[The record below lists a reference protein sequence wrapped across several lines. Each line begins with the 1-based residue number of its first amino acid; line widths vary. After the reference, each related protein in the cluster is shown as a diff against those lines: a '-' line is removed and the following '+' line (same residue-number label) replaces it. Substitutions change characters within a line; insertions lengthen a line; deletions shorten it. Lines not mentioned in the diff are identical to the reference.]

1 MSFQIRRGLLD
12 PFTRSRLHATPKSKL
27 LLFPLMLSR
36 LLSLLPCPPGLPL
49 PVRRRG
55 EGVWRTLSAG
65 LSETWLSPVDVGC
78 HPQVTE
84 PGALP
89 IRMLSPGAGRSS
101 HASRPASPLP
111 GARRP
116 LQLLGDHGAGWPHR
130 PGTRAPR
137 VPRCPRGLT
146 APAAKGAAEPAGER
160 GAESGGAGRL
170 GRPGERRSPVL
181 TREHG
186 AHNCLRRRAGSR
198 LPAPLPPGDEK
209 RATPP
214 SQSRFRTGG
223 FRNAALWEMARP
235 RGAFPTPRLRACADC
250 PSRLRVIDCGV
261 V

>member
-1 MSFQIRRGLLD
+1 MSFQIRWGLLD

-27 LLFPLMLSR
+27 LLSSLMLSR

-49 PVRRRG
+49 PVRRRC

-65 LSETWLSPVDVGC
+65 LSETWLSPLDVGC

-89 IRMLSPGAGRSS
+89 IRMLSPGAGLNS

-137 VPRCPRGLT
+137 VPRRPRGLT
-146 APAAKGAAEPAGER
+146 APAANGAAEPAGER
-160 GAESGGAGRL
+160 RAAGWAGRAGRASGGRRYSPGSTAPITAFGDGPGAGCQLRFLLVTKREQPHRASHASGPAASGTRPCGKWL
-170 GRPGERRSPVL
+170 GPGERF
-181 TREHG
+181 
-186 AHNCLRRRAGSR
+186 RRPGSE
-198 LPAPLPPGDEK
+198 PA
-209 RATPP
+209 
-214 SQSRFRTGG
+214 RT
-223 FRNAALWEMARP
+223 AR
-235 RGAFPTPRLRACADC
+235 RG
-250 PSRLRVIDCGV
+250 
-261 V
+261 

>member
-27 LLFPLMLSR
+27 LLSPLMLSR

-137 VPRCPRGLT
+137 VPRRPRGT
-146 APAAKGAAEPAGER
+146 DSTR
-160 GAESGGAGRL
+160 SQRRRGAGR
-170 GRPGERRSPVL
+170 G
-181 TREHG
+181 
-186 AHNCLRRRAGSR
+186 AGSGEWR
-198 LPAPLPPGDEK
+198 GGQAGQAGRAAVAGTHPG
-209 RATPP
+209 
-214 SQSRFRTGG
+214 
-223 FRNAALWEMARP
+223 ARRP
-235 RGAFPTPRLRACADC
+235 
-250 PSRLRVIDCGV
+250 
-261 V
+261 